1 MAETKIATEVDLA
14 RINEIVAEYN
24 QQKWALI
31 PLLQKIQ
38 DEIGYIPP
46 QSIPIVAKALGLF
59 PSQVQGVISFYTQLY
74 TEPRGKKVVRVCRG
88 TACHVR
94 GGKTI
99 LKLVKQH
106 LGIEEGQTTPDLE
119 YTLETVACIGVCALA
134 PNIVV
139 GDRVYGR
146 MNPKKVEQLF
156 KTPSRHS
163 EQSEE
168 SQTWVGCPTSGNLPT
183 QGKLGEESRGG

>member
-1 MAETKIATEVDLA
+1 MDKEQIASGVDLA
-14 RINEIVAEYN
+14 RINAIVSEYS
-24 QQKWALI
+24 QQKWAMI

-38 DEIGYIPP
+38 DEFGYIPSE
-46 QSIPIVAKALGLF
+46 SIPLIARSLGLF

-74 TEPRGKKVVRVCRG
+74 TQPRGRKVVRVCRG

-99 LKLVKQH
+99 LKLVKQR
-106 LGIEEGQTTPDLE
+106 LDLEEGETTPDME

-139 GDRVYGR
+139 AEHVHGH

-156 KTPSRHS
+156 KKR
-163 EQSEE
+163 E
-168 SQTWVGCPTSGNLPT
+168 
-183 QGKLGEESRGG
+183 GGG

>member
-1 MAETKIATEVDLA
+1 MKKAKKITKADLA
-14 RINEIVAEYN
+14 RISAIVSEYS

-38 DEIGYIPP
+38 NEVGYIPP
-46 QSIPIVAKALGLF
+46 QSIPLIARSLGLF

-74 TEPRGKKVVRVCRG
+74 TQPQGRKVVRVCRG

-106 LGIEEGQTTPDLE
+106 LDIDEGETTPDLE

-139 GDRVYGR
+139 ADRVHGH

-156 KTPSRHS
+156 KDR
-163 EQSEE
+163 E
-168 SQTWVGCPTSGNLPT
+168 S
-183 QGKLGEESRGG
+183 GE

>member
-1 MAETKIATEVDLA
+1 MDDATITGADLA
-14 RINEIVAEYN
+14 HIQGIVSRHSG
-24 QQKWALI
+24 QKWAMI
-31 PLLQKIQ
+31 PLLQEIQ
-38 DEIGYIPP
+38 NEVGFIPP
-46 QSIPIVAKALGLF
+46 QSISIIARSLGLF

-74 TEPRGKKVVRVCRG
+74 TEPRGRKIVRVCRG

-106 LGIEEGQTTPDLE
+106 LGIEEGETTPDME

-139 GDRVYGR
+139 ADQVYGH
-146 MNPKKVEQLF
+146 MNPRKTEALFRDHEQRERYAE
-156 KTPSRHS
+156 P
-163 EQSEE
+163 
-168 SQTWVGCPTSGNLPT
+168 P
-183 QGKLGEESRGG
+183 

>member
-1 MAETKIATEVDLA
+1 MKKAKTITKADLA
-14 RINEIVAEYN
+14 QINAIVSEYS

-38 DEIGYIPP
+38 NEVGYVPP
-46 QSIPIVAKALGLF
+46 QSIPIIARSLGLF

-74 TEPRGKKVVRVCRG
+74 TQPRGRKIVRVCRG

-106 LGIEEGQTTPDLE
+106 LDIEEGETTPDME

-139 GDRVYGR
+139 GDHVYGR

-156 KTPSRHS
+156 KDR
-163 EQSEE
+163 
-168 SQTWVGCPTSGNLPT
+168 
-183 QGKLGEESRGG
+183 RGGG

>member
-1 MAETKIATEVDLA
+1 MAKAERTTKVDLK
-14 RINEIVAEYN
+14 RIDRIIGDY
-24 QQKWALI
+24 QQQRWGLI
-31 PLLQKIQ
+31 PLLHEIQ
-38 DEIGYIPP
+38 ETIGYIPP
-46 QSIPIVAKALGLF
+46 ESIPRIARSLGLF

-74 TEPRGKKVVRVCRG
+74 TAPRGKNIVRVCRG

-106 LGIEEGQTTPDLE
+106 LGIEENETTPDFQ

-139 GDRVYGR
+139 NKDTHGH
-146 MNPKKVEQLF
+146 MNPKKVARLF
-156 KTPSRHS
+156 SRKD
-163 EQSEE
+163 Q
-168 SQTWVGCPTSGNLPT
+168 VG
-183 QGKLGEESRGG
+183 

>member
-1 MAETKIATEVDLA
+1 MAKAKKITKAELA
-14 RINEIVAEYN
+14 RINAIVSEYS
-24 QQKWALI
+24 QQKWAMI

-38 DEIGYIPP
+38 NELGYIPP
-46 QSIPIVAKALGLF
+46 QSIPLIARSLGLF

-74 TEPRGKKVVRVCRG
+74 TQPRGRKVVRVCRG

-106 LGIEEGQTTPDLE
+106 LDIDEGETTPDFE

-139 GDRVYGR
+139 ADRVHGH

-156 KTPSRHS
+156 RNR
-163 EQSEE
+163 E
-168 SQTWVGCPTSGNLPT
+168 S
-183 QGKLGEESRGG
+183 GG